1 MFLSQQQK
9 NFELNN
15 YRNISM
21 PPNIGEPI
29 KNAIVTAT
37 PRIIPTMINRLFIE
51 TKSFQGG

>member
-9 NFELNN
+9 NLELNN
-15 YRNISM
+15 YLNISM

-29 KNAIVTAT
+29 KNANVTAK

-51 TKSFQGG
+51 SQSFQEG